1 MYPRIKNTAQKVVYA
16 FQCSRRRQQ
25 APREKLFSTGLA
37 PGPASGTVWGPP
49 TSAAAR
55 RGAAPAP
62 GASGPAASPGR
73 QRAPDGTSRAGVAV
87 RDLALQGAA
96 ATTSHVSGFMASRSG
111 PSGALGLVGLFQENL
126 AQDDPHRR
134 VCLDGEAQCFQGAKG
149 RVHLTLRHTLVEG
162 ADLKVAVRAPRV
174 PEGG

>member
-49 TSAAAR
+49 TSAGAR

-87 RDLALQGAA
+87 RGLALQGAA

-126 AQDDPHRR
+126 EEP
-134 VCLDGEAQCFQGAKG
+134 GSG
-149 RVHLTLRHTLVEG
+149 LVG
-162 ADLKVAVRAPRV
+162 GVG
-174 PEGG
+174 EGGVGGGDLGAPPWSSHSEQLPAPCPAPPRLASPRSG